1 MDDTCELDGNHG
13 LNIEISENKNS
24 LYAKKL
30 RVDDGTSLEPAG
42 DLGWGRLQGVS
53 RGDPS

>member
-1 MDDTCELDGNHG
+1 MDDTCELDGKHG

-42 DLGWGRLQGVS
+42 DLGWGRLHGGFG
-53 RGDPS
+53 GDSS